1 MKITLHLTVE
11 EVNAIL
17 LGLAELPAKTSM
29 ALIQK
34 IHEESTEQVT
44 NTQNNQTFK
53 QNGDSETTQEGIYL
67 ADSR

>member
-34 IHEESTEQVT
+34 IHEDASAQTQPKQETEEQ
-44 NTQNNQTFK
+44 FK
-53 QNGDSETTQEGIYL
+53 NED
-67 ADSR
+67 